1 MAWGAI
7 GFEGGLKLERLD
19 GKLNGEKYVEII
31 KENLIDTGLLED
43 KIFQQDNSSVHKSKI
58 VKSYLNEEGLE
69 TLDWPA
75 QSPDMNSIENVW
87 AFVKN

>member
-43 KIFQQDNSSVHKSKI
+43 KIF
-58 VKSYLNEEGLE
+58 
-69 TLDWPA
+69 
-75 QSPDMNSIENVW
+75 
-87 AFVKN
+87 